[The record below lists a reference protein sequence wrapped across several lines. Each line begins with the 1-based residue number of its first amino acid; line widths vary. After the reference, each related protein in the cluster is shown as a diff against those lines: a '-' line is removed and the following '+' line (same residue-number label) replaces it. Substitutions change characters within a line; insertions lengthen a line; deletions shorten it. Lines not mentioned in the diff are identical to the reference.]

1 MGILLQFLREYSWVL
16 YIVSALGFMYF
27 ILVGVTSM
35 RDLSKAVFGMERSS
49 VNARAGSAWVRAALC
64 LVVAAGVY
72 IASNVA
78 GAQSPAAQV
87 TNIIANIAPTPASGI
102 VRLPTSVPT
111 ADFRTGQNAA
121 AAPVITPTFIIQPVK
136 PQAAAAEATPFPE
149 TPTASGAPAAV
160 AATPT
165 QVVLPTLPAIT
176 LVPTSALINAALPTA
191 APVATPPPRTTTTNT
206 TAAPT
211 LEIIRV
217 PPTATSPPKPTAA
230 PVIALPPP
238 DCADPFTVGILSPQH
253 GQSVGMQFAVT
264 GNAGID
270 PNGGYAKL
278 EVLLANGGW
287 GFLARIDVPT
297 KEGPLGNVNLS
308 ALGSGIHQIRLM
320 TVDKTQHENL
330 YCRISLLV
338 K

>member
-1 MGILLQFLREYSWVL
+1 MAILLQFLRTYSWVL
-16 YIVSALGFMYF
+16 YILSALGFMYF

-35 RDLSKAVFGMERSS
+35 RDLNKAVFGMERSN
-49 VNARAGSAWVRAALC
+49 VNARAGSAWVRAVLC
-64 LVVAAGVY
+64 LLVAGGVFV
-72 IASNVA
+72 ASNLV

-111 ADFRTGQNAA
+111 ADFRAGQNAA

-149 TPTASGAPAAV
+149 TPTASGATAAV

-191 APVATPPPRTTTTNT
+191 APVATATPRTTNT
-206 TAAPT
+206 TAVPT

-217 PPTATSPPKPTAA
+217 PPTATSPPPPTAA
-230 PVIALPPP
+230 PAVALPPP
-238 DCADPFTVGILSPQH
+238 DCADPLTVGITSPQH
-253 GQSVGMQFAVT
+253 GQSVGIQFAVT

-287 GFLARIDVPT
+287 GFLARIDLPT
-297 KEGPLGNVNLS
+297 RDGPLGNVNLS
-308 ALGSGIHQIRLM
+308 ALGTGIHQIRLM
-320 TVDKTQHENL
+320 TVDRTQHESL